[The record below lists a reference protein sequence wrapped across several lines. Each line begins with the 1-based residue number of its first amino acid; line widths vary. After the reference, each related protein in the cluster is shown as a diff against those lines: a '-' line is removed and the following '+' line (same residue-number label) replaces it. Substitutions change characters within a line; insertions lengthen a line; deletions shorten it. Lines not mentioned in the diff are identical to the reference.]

1 MAKTPIT
8 IIACEETY
16 KNLSTFNDIEEL
28 NKTVRQY
35 KENFANQLS
44 TNAKKILDQLHRY
57 SAKYIGVSF
66 RTKNHIAES
75 LEISRKTVQRACKV
89 LEDLGIIKQLEM
101 KRKSDMRQTSNA
113 IIIMPIV
120 EDVQQDNPEI
130 KEECPPKKT
139 NSISLKQKINKE
151 RSNEPL
157 SADFVSN
164 KVPKEFTQYV
174 QYFYNDA
181 QAIEKLFRVVSIQT
195 RYFYHY
201 SEYDRVSLG
210 LEAFKQMIRNI
221 KLGKKIKNVFG
232 YYFGI
237 IKNLLDQE
245 YLELLEGEQ

>member
-1 MAKTPIT
+1 MAKKPIT
-8 IIACEETY
+8 IIASEETY
-16 KNLSTFNDIEEL
+16 KNLSTFQSIEEL

-35 KENFANQLS
+35 KENFKTKLS
-44 TNAKKILDQLHRY
+44 KSTVAVLDQLHRY

-66 RTKNHIAES
+66 RTKNHIAEG
-75 LEISRKTVQRACKV
+75 LDISRKTVQRACKV

-113 IIIMPIV
+113 IIILPIV
-120 EDVQQDNPEI
+120 NDVQQDIPKI
-130 KEECPPKKT
+130 KEECPTIKT
-139 NSISLKQKINKE
+139 TPVLKQNIIKE
-151 RSNEPL
+151 RNEPL

-164 KVPKEFTQYV
+164 KVPKQFSNYV
-174 QYFYNDA
+174 QYFYNNRHTV
-181 QAIEKLFRVVSIQT
+181 EELFSVVSIQT

-237 IKNLLDQE
+237 VKNLLDQE